1 LATGLDGRGFG
12 PVLAS
17 ADDGRKAQIRMQLLA
32 KAASVVLIAGTFI
45 APALA
50 AESYQTVTIASG
62 RPGGLY
68 HPVAGAICKL
78 LNEGTDEHGIVC
90 TIGYGVGSI
99 TNIEEL
105 RDGEVDLAMGQSD
118 IQRDAVNGTGPFS
131 DAGPFEAMRS
141 IASLFVEQLTVVAR
155 ADRDVAT
162 LEDLKGKR
170 LNPSVPGS
178 GQYVLMQQ
186 LLEAE
191 GFAPEDVELI
201 TEHEG
206 TNAAEALCNGEY
218 DAFSLAVGHPSPLIK
233 EAAAACDITLVPV
246 EGPAVEQIIAEEP
259 LYTTS
264 EVPADTYRN
273 IDDAV
278 PGLGLS
284 ATLMATDEV
293 DAEVVYQ
300 ITKALFEG
308 LDRLREASPIFRSL
322 SAEQMANEGLTAP
335 LHEGAARYYSE
346 VGLR

>member
-1 LATGLDGRGFG
+1 
-12 PVLAS
+12 
-17 ADDGRKAQIRMQLLA
+17 MA
-32 KAASVVLIAGTFI
+32 KAVSTVLIAGI
-45 APALA
+45 VVAGASA
-50 AESYQTVTIASG
+50 ANSETTVTIASG

-78 LNEGTDEHGIVC
+78 LNQRTDEHGITC
-90 TIGYGVGSI
+90 TVGFGVGSVA
-99 TNIEEL
+99 NIEAM
-105 RDGEVDLAMGQSD
+105 RDGKVSLAMGQSD
-118 IQRDAVNGTGPFS
+118 IHRDAVNGTGPFA

-141 IASLFVEQLTVVAR
+141 LASLFVEQLTVVAR
-155 ADRDVAT
+155 RDRNIAA

-191 GFAPEDVELI
+191 GFAPGDVEI
-201 TEHEG
+201 VTEYDASDE
-206 TNAAEALCNGEY
+206 AEALCNGEY
-218 DAFSLAVGHPSPLIK
+218 DAFSLAVGHPSPLIT
-233 EAAAACDITLVPV
+233 EAAAACNIVLVPV
-246 EGPAVEQIIAEEP
+246 EGPTVEQIITGEP

-264 EVPADTYRN
+264 EAPADTYRN
-273 IDDAV
+273 VQDAV

-284 ATLMATDEV
+284 ATLVATDEIDPDV
-293 DAEVVYQ
+293 AYE

-346 VGLR
+346 AGLR